1 LSDNG
6 QLSAESQAALAKQG
20 INWITQENQIAG
32 VDKKG
37 LADIRKAF
45 KTHVTAKAIALY
57 VDNKPVG
64 FAKFDS
70 EDIGHASREGVLAYD
85 ISAYQDKIDAFD
97 DAINQTKSEWEK
109 KYSPSK
115 TKSTTILSKESIDYS
130 RARDAAGNYKTYIH
144 KHVGEITSTAMLS
157 KFIDLIMNFGEVT
170 FKLVIAEDRKKR
182 LDRTNNKPISREYL
196 SLFNTDLKTRL
207 AKYKLS
213 KKPTASNIEDFLKAA
228 EKGIGVIQFAG
239 SSYHLQKS
247 AYQDIEPVQLLNG
260 KSFTIRYKT
269 ATPGHYHDVEVEY
282 SFDKTNG
289 MLMPLTVKWSDKN
302 SGEDFHKVLNKPTW
316 LRNHKVGI
324 DNKANTI
331 KELLTLFKAENFNK
345 VKDLIGMLR
354 DDGADWPE
362 LATIEK
368 SIDIEKKKAAEKKA

>member
-1 LSDNG
+1 MNILEIFSPTEHKMLVEKLGNLSKLG
-6 QLSAESQAALAKQG
+6 MPKLIQVLKQSTRYHHKSKEKTLNPLPQSG
-20 INWITQENQIAG
+20 NKGYNDSLNRFQGDAYARIGANSEIIDGG
-32 VDKKG
+32 VVKKG

-170 FKLVIAEDRKKR
+170 FKLVI
-182 LDRTNNKPISREYL
+182 
-196 SLFNTDLKTRL
+196 
-207 AKYKLS
+207 
-213 KKPTASNIEDFLKAA
+213 
-228 EKGIGVIQFAG
+228 G
-239 SSYHLQKS
+239 
-247 AYQDIEPVQLLNG
+247 
-260 KSFTIRYKT
+260 
-269 ATPGHYHDVEVEY
+269 
-282 SFDKTNG
+282 
-289 MLMPLTVKWSDKN
+289 
-302 SGEDFHKVLNKPTW
+302 
-316 LRNHKVGI
+316 LR
-324 DNKANTI
+324 
-331 KELLTLFKAENFNK
+331 
-345 VKDLIGMLR
+345 
-354 DDGADWPE
+354 
-362 LATIEK
+362 
-368 SIDIEKKKAAEKKA
+368 S